1 MVRKALLRTVL
12 VPIAALGLYVGC
24 TPAYANTSTIA
35 PAISALPS
43 SDETLSRNW
52 LRMNPTTFT
61 ATNAAVHEQYDRAA
75 KLDPRLTTEKRARL
89 ALMLQG
95 RQGVQVMVPDGI
107 GLDYLTGRF
116 EGSPFVYTGM
126 VKKLGREDRALMFDL
141 GDGVTIY
148 WFTGARGVSC
158 NNIGIVIKRPP
169 SPFGMAPPPPK
180 PHKVVCQTVYA
191 QKQQQPPEGTFI
203 SSLYL
208 PNCCCEV
215 LYTPSLYLSGG
226 QASTM
231 TIGYQVCS

>member
-12 VPIAALGLYVGC
+12 APIVALGLYAGS
-24 TPAYANTSTIA
+24 PAYANTSAVATTA
-35 PAISALPS
+35 TASLPS
-43 SDETLSRNW
+43 SDQNLIRKW
-52 LRMNPTTFT
+52 LRMNPTTFP
-61 ATNAAVHEQYDRAA
+61 ASNKAVLEQYDRAA
-75 KLDPRLTTEKRARL
+75 KLDSRLTAEKRAHL
-89 ALMLQG
+89 AQMLQNG
-95 RQGVQVMVPDGI
+95 QGIPVMVPDGI

-116 EGSPFVYTGM
+116 EGSPFVYVGM
-126 VKKLGREDRALMFDL
+126 VKKLGRDDRALLYDL

-148 WFTGARGVSC
+148 WFTGAKESC

-169 SPFGMAPPPPK
+169 VPVGMAFVPPK

-191 QKQQQPPEGTFI
+191 QKQQQPTEGTFI

-226 QASTM
+226 QGSTM
-231 TIGYQVCS
+231 TIAYQVCS

>member
-1 MVRKALLRTVL
+1 MRNFMLGLVLALTM
-12 VPIAALGLYVGC
+12 ALGLSVGC
-24 TPAYANTSTIA
+24 TPAYASTPAATTST
-35 PAISALPS
+35 ALPS
-43 SDETLSRNW
+43 SDEILSRHW
-52 LRMNPTTFT
+52 LRMNPTTFS
-61 ATNAAVHEQYDRAA
+61 ASNAAVLEQYDRAA
-75 KLDPRLTTEKRARL
+75 KLDSRLTAEKRAHL
-89 ALMLQG
+89 AQMLQNG
-95 RQGVQVMVPDGI
+95 QGIQVMVPDGI

-116 EGSPFVYTGM
+116 EGLPFVYVGM
-126 VKKLGREDRALMFDL
+126 IKKLGRDDRALKFDL
-141 GDGVTIY
+141 GEGVTFY

-169 SPFGMAPPPPK
+169 VPFGMAPPPPK

-215 LYTPSLYLSGG
+215 LYTPSLYVSGG